1 MHQQYL
7 VRLASGDPSDTPG
20 AAPRHSTELDPIKA
34 EAGAFARL
42 AAVIAE
48 AGINLRSAG
57 GKGIELGGEV
67 ALAVSDEDEERLAEL
82 LEAKRYQFRVVEP
95 YHEHLH
101 DRPGALAAFLGKL
114 AAEGRLVDTINV
126 GTPDE
131 DGAIPVQA
139 RTVQLSGGS
148 AQPVSGSSPEHGK
161 HGGDDDGGEH
171 DHAGHDHAGHDHAG
185 HEHGGQARA

>member
-7 VRLASGDPSDTPG
+7 VRLASGDTSDTPG
-20 AAPRHSTELDPIKA
+20 AAPLYSSELDPIKA

-42 AAVIAE
+42 AADIAE
-48 AGINLRSAG
+48 AGINLRSVG

-67 ALAVSDEDEERLAEL
+67 ALAVSDEDEERLGEL
-82 LEAKRYQFRVVEP
+82 LEAKGYRFRVFEP

-114 AAEGRLVDTINV
+114 AGEGRLIDAINV

-139 RTVQLSGGS
+139 RTVQVSGGS
-148 AQPVSGSSPEHGK
+148 AQPVSGQHIE
-161 HGGDDDGGEH
+161 
-171 DHAGHDHAGHDHAG
+171 
-185 HEHGGQARA
+185 HEHGAEQGERGRG